1 MAKKFYT
8 EELFKK
14 HFEISLSYRE
24 LAEAL
29 GVSLSTA
36 KRYIR
41 LDIENGWINRT
52 WYYTGHP
59 RKLSLRSGKNHYEL
73 TSTGERRVL
82 MRWSYFFQSRFV
94 GHSRE

>member
-14 HFEISLSYRE
+14 HFEISFSYRE
-24 LAEAL
+24 IAEAL
-29 GVSLSTA
+29 NVSLCTA

-41 LDIENGWINRT
+41 LDIESGWIHRT

-59 RKLSLRSGKNHYEL
+59 RKLSLHIGKNHYEL
-73 TSTGERRVL
+73 TPIGEKRVL
-82 MRWSYFFQSRFV
+82 MKWSCFFQKQSS
-94 GHSRE
+94 G